1 MIYTQL
7 NRPKTI
13 PNKNGVIFYPEYQE
27 QLNEQGETIVVEI
40 GKRNIYE
47 EIQAG
52 AEDTKLVNI
61 LKRVTTGDLS
71 ALQQKEATYVDA
83 TTMPKTLM
91 EAQNLVIRAKSEF
104 EKFPTEVKDLFQNN
118 PDKYIAEMGTKEF
131 FEKMSPY
138 NKKMAEIEAAG
149 THKAYLKKVQDQAK
163 FEKDVA
169 GAKEAGQ

>member
-13 PNKNGVIFYPEYQE
+13 PNKHGVIFYPEYQE
-27 QLNEQGETIVVEI
+27 QLNENGEEILVQI

-52 AEDTKLVNI
+52 LEDSKIINI
-61 LKRVTTGDLS
+61 LKRVTSGDIS
-71 ALQQKEATYVDA
+71 ALMQKEATYADA

-104 EKFPTEVKDLFQNN
+104 EKFPKEVKDLFNN
-118 PDKYIAEMGTKEF
+118 NADKYIAEMGTKEF
-131 FEKMSPY
+131 FEKMTPY

-149 THKAYLKKVQDQAK
+149 SHKAYLKKVQDQAK
-163 FEKDVA
+163 FEKDVSE
-169 GAKEAGQ
+169 AKEPEQ